1 MNTSLFASGIWC
13 NSVGVVSHQPQFG
26 GKRDLDPLRP
36 ADPLSQFGRCA
47 DGKWIGVFDND
58 YKRERE
64 KFAKLFDLPELVE
77 DPRCASLEELART
90 DAVVEIVEK
99 INKLFLTRTS
109 AEWRAYLTE
118 NSVSCEVMHCI
129 RDVSTDEQAL
139 ANGYVEEL
147 EFADGLKVMMP
158 CPPVH
163 FSEYGRRPYAPC
175 GAIGEDTDEVLGGL
189 GYSEADIAQMRER
202 GAAKSAQIHL
212 KERQTMKNTRRIIGI
227 LACGFLYSSMYL
239 LPYIKYIFYDA
250 VAEASGFN
258 NTQIG
263 LCLSVYI
270 VASIISTLPSGYFS
284 DKYSPKK
291 LLIISGVGHSV
302 LSFLYLFFIQNYAIT
317 LVIFFCMGITSVLL
331 FWSPVLKAVSLAG
344 KAEDQGKLY
353 GWFEAFNGIGSM
365 VFNFGALWV
374 FSIITDGSV
383 AALKGVVIFYAAMS
397 VVSTFLVAWLYKP
410 DDEAVAASGSVEK
423 KQKATTR
430 EILAV
435 LKMPKIWLFSLLIFG
450 VYGFY
455 VGSSYLTPYFSTVL
469 GVSVVFSGSLATLK
483 NYGTRLVGAPVA
495 GAICDKIGRLKFIFF
510 GFIVTIVLMVAFML
524 MPASNSALIPIMVL
538 MFALALVNVSMKG
551 VQFSVIDEMGVD
563 PKVNGMAIAVAT
575 LVGFNLP
582 DVALHPIIGVILDKY
597 EAVAAY
603 KIVFGLLLGMLVL
616 GFIVTMILMVM
627 EKKAHKSPTPSK
639 QS

>member
-1 MNTSLFASGIWC
+1 
-13 NSVGVVSHQPQFG
+13 
-26 GKRDLDPLRP
+26 
-36 ADPLSQFGRCA
+36 
-47 DGKWIGVFDND
+47 
-58 YKRERE
+58 
-64 KFAKLFDLPELVE
+64 
-77 DPRCASLEELART
+77 
-90 DAVVEIVEK
+90 
-99 INKLFLTRTS
+99 
-109 AEWRAYLTE
+109 
-118 NSVSCEVMHCI
+118 
-129 RDVSTDEQAL
+129 
-139 ANGYVEEL
+139 
-147 EFADGLKVMMP
+147 
-158 CPPVH
+158 
-163 FSEYGRRPYAPC
+163 
-175 GAIGEDTDEVLGGL
+175 
-189 GYSEADIAQMRER
+189 
-202 GAAKSAQIHL
+202 
-212 KERQTMKNTRRIIGI
+212 MKNTRRIIGI

-331 FWSPVLKAVSLAG
+331 FWSPVFKAVSLAG

-397 VVSTFLVAWLYKP
+397 VVSTFLVAWLYKA

-469 GVSVVFSGSLATLK
+469 GVSVVS
-483 NYGTRLVGAPVA
+483 VA

-627 EKKAHKSPTPSK
+627 EKKAHKSPSPSK

>member
-1 MNTSLFASGIWC
+1 
-13 NSVGVVSHQPQFG
+13 
-26 GKRDLDPLRP
+26 
-36 ADPLSQFGRCA
+36 
-47 DGKWIGVFDND
+47 
-58 YKRERE
+58 
-64 KFAKLFDLPELVE
+64 
-77 DPRCASLEELART
+77 
-90 DAVVEIVEK
+90 
-99 INKLFLTRTS
+99 
-109 AEWRAYLTE
+109 
-118 NSVSCEVMHCI
+118 
-129 RDVSTDEQAL
+129 
-139 ANGYVEEL
+139 
-147 EFADGLKVMMP
+147 
-158 CPPVH
+158 
-163 FSEYGRRPYAPC
+163 
-175 GAIGEDTDEVLGGL
+175 
-189 GYSEADIAQMRER
+189 
-202 GAAKSAQIHL
+202 
-212 KERQTMKNTRRIIGI
+212 MKNTRRIIGI

-331 FWSPVLKAVSLAG
+331 FWSPVFKAVSLAG

-455 VGSSYLTPYFSTVL
+455 VGSSYLTPRSWASAL
-469 GVSVVFSGSLATLK
+469 CSPARWPLLK
-483 NYGTRLVGAPVA
+483 TTAPVWSA
-495 GAICDKIGRLKFIFF
+495 HPL
-510 GFIVTIVLMVAFML
+510 
-524 MPASNSALIPIMVL
+524 PAPSATR
-538 MFALALVNVSMKG
+538 S
-551 VQFSVIDEMGVD
+551 
-563 PKVNGMAIAVAT
+563 
-575 LVGFNLP
+575 
-582 DVALHPIIGVILDKY
+582 
-597 EAVAAY
+597 AA
-603 KIVFGLLLGMLVL
+603 
-616 GFIVTMILMVM
+616 
-627 EKKAHKSPTPSK
+627 
-639 QS
+639 